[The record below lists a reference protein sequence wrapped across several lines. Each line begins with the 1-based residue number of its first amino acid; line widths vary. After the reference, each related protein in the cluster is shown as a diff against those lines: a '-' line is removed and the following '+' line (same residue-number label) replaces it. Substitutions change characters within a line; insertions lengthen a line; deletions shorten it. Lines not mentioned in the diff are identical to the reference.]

1 MNEVKSK
8 FIKRMNRTF
17 LLYIIMFDKQITLPI
32 LKNNKNKNKNID
44 LSIVVSVLNFL
55 NNQDLNGQPLK

>member
-32 LKNNKNKNKNID
+32 LKNNKNKNID

>member
-1 MNEVKSK
+1 
-8 FIKRMNRTF
+8 
-17 LLYIIMFDKQITLPI
+17 MFDKRITLPI